1 MAVSL
6 IGGMSPN
13 LIRRSFISKLNILDN
28 TIKEHFG
35 KNVNIK
41 YQENIKRMVE
51 KIEKIK
57 REIEEAQKYFDNIM
71 NNFNFHYHA
80 FVDRIVRELNSVHIK
95 SNLPQYLSKLGNIIT
110 YITSHGVHS
119 VNEIKKEEKEI
130 KEIKKKINEEINSKS
145 KNLQR
150 LLLIA
155 DEYDN
160 IFQNLIGKELKSKVL
175 SRMMSIKNE
184 LDNLKKEI
192 RNIDVKNKNNLK
204 KEIEKE
210 INELRKEL
218 EMSIK
223 LLEEFIKFLS
233 NILSYK

>member
-1 MAVSL
+1 MTISL
-6 IGGMSPN
+6 IGGMPPN
-13 LIRRSFISKLNILDN
+13 LIRGSFISKLNLLDN
-28 TIKEHFG
+28 TIRERFG
-35 KNVNIK
+35 KNIDIK

-57 REIEEAQKYFDNIM
+57 REIEETQKSFDDIM
-71 NNFNFHYHA
+71 NNFNFHYHT
-80 FVDRIVRELNSVHIK
+80 FVDRIVRELNSAHIK

-110 YITSHGVHS
+110 YITSHGINS

-130 KEIKKKINEEINSKS
+130 KEIKKKINEEINSKG

-150 LLLIA
+150 LLWIA

-175 SRMMSIKNE
+175 SRMMEIKNE
-184 LDNLKKEI
+184 LDNLKREI
-192 RNIDVKNKNNLK
+192 KNIDVKSNDKLK

-210 INELRKEL
+210 INELKKEL

-223 LLEEFIKFLS
+223 LLEEFIKYLS
-233 NILSYK
+233 HILKV